1 MLLSSL
7 ETLMEMKNLFSQNRL
22 FFQSLIRFSIIILLV
37 IGVFFR
43 FVNLDKKIYWSDEV
57 VSSLRI
63 SGYTESELENKLR
76 NGNLINKEQLNK
88 YQYPNPEKTTI
99 DVMKGIV
106 IEDAH
111 ILPLHVLLT
120 RFWVNLFGNSIA
132 VTRSFSAFISLL
144 TFPCIYW
151 LCQELFRSSLT
162 GWIAMALV
170 AVSPAHVIYAQEARA
185 YSLWIVV
192 ILISSAALLRAMR
205 LKTKVSW
212 CIYAATLSLSFY
224 SHIFFGF
231 IAVAQAIYVAIIER
245 FRLSKTSISYLL
257 ASFVGFITFVPWIWI
272 IVTNSHSDAVYWA
285 NVKQTLFDSA
295 SRWAGIISRVVL
307 DLGVSPSDSKE
318 LKFALIPFIG
328 IILVLIIYSI
338 YVLCRRTSKR
348 VWLFVLTLIGSV
360 GLPLVILDFVFHKR
374 YGTSRYTLPCILG
387 IQLSIA
393 YLLAN
398 KIRFNYKKSFQK
410 KFWSLASLLIMISGI
425 ISCGISSQSQM
436 WWNKF
441 PEKYEEYPQVANIV
455 SQYQKV
461 LLISDTKIVPE
472 IQILGHLVLPNV
484 QFKIVDSK
492 KLPEITSD
500 FNDIFLFQPSD
511 FLKSGIE
518 KTYNFKLQQINKLLW
533 KIIKSN

>member
-1 MLLSSL
+1 
-7 ETLMEMKNLFSQNRL
+7 MKKQLSQNWFSSQFL
-22 FFQSLIRFSIIILLV
+22 LRFLIIIILV

-63 SGYTESELENKLR
+63 SGYTQSEIENNLR
-76 NGNLINKEQLNK
+76 NGNLISTEELNK

-106 IEDAH
+106 LEDSH

-120 RFWVNLFGNSIA
+120 RFWVKCFGNSIA

-151 LCQELFRSSLT
+151 LCKELFRSSLT

-185 YSLWIVV
+185 YSLWIVA

-212 CIYAATLSLSFY
+212 CIYTATLSLGFY
-224 SHIFFGF
+224 SHIFFSF
-231 IAVAQAIYVAIIER
+231 IAIAQAIYVAIIER
-245 FRLSKTSISYLL
+245 FKLNKTSIYYLL
-257 ASFVGFITFVPWIWI
+257 ASLVGFMTFVPWIWI
-272 IVTNSHSDAVYWA
+272 IVTNTHSDAVYWA
-285 NVKQTLFDSA
+285 NVKQSLFDSA
-295 SRWAGIISRVVL
+295 TRWAGIISRGFL

-318 LKFALIPFIG
+318 FKFALIPFIG
-328 IILVLIIYSI
+328 IILTLISYSI
-338 YVLCRRTSKR
+338 YVVCRRTPKR
-348 VWLFVLTLIGSV
+348 VWLFIITLIGSV
-360 GLPLVILDFVFHKR
+360 GLPLLTLDFVFQKR

-387 IQLSIA
+387 IQLTVA

-398 KIRFNYKKSFQK
+398 KIRFNYTKIFQK
-410 KFWSLASLLIMISGI
+410 KLWSVVSLLLIISGI
-425 ISCGISSQSQM
+425 ISCGISSQSQI

-441 PEKYEEYPQVANIV
+441 PEKYEQYPKIANII
-455 SQYQKV
+455 SQYEKA
-461 LLISDTKIVPE
+461 LLISDAKIVPE
-472 IQILGHLVLPNV
+472 IQILGHLLVPKV
-484 QFKIVDSK
+484 QLQIVASN
-492 KLPEITSD
+492 KLPEIPSD
-500 FNDIFLFQPSD
+500 FTNIFLFQPSD
-511 FLKSGIE
+511 SLKAGIE
-518 KTYNFKLQQINKLLW
+518 KIYNLKLQQINTLLW
-533 KIIKSN
+533 KIIKSRET